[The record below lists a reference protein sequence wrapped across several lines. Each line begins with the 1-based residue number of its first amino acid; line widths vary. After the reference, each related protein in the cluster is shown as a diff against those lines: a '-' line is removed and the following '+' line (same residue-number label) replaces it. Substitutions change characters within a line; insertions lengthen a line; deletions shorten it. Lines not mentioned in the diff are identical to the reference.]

1 MFRRFCT
8 KVGSNFRGGFVS
20 KERSVLLYCALVSSV
35 ASILSSR
42 REEVAAENGV
52 STKDLNSKES
62 EEVHKLLSRLQTHF
76 LFSLDEL
83 VAPGSTES
91 RWKLLRWDRDGG
103 QHGGGIRFEKSGTE
117 LFSRATVNV
126 SNVHFEDVEK
136 YPIDSATALSVILH
150 PKNPY
155 VPSLH
160 FHISFVETRSKKST
174 PYWRMIADLNPAIES
189 RQTDNAERFKR
200 AVGSAIMDSVP
211 KGEKTIDGEYLFRC
225 ATEFGNKYFYVP
237 VLNRFRGVFH
247 FFAPYV
253 SPSIGVSSATSK
265 EMAERFSLHVISTY
279 VEIARH
285 EISLHR
291 DGSLTAEDYGRQLF
305 YHTLYFFQVITLDR
319 GTTHGLLAHDQND
332 IGTLASL
339 PNRVDCSVLRSW
351 QGALKYPQSE
361 LLGKVVELLEKSEG
375 DITDKTRGSLANI
388 IRHHYRTH
396 GIAATKEQAAFNV
409 QAWKDQ
415 FELQSTAE

>member
-1 MFRRFCT
+1 MFHRFST
-8 KVGSNFRGGFVS
+8 KVGNNFRGGFVS
-20 KERSVLLYCALVSSV
+20 NRDRSILWYCAVVGSV
-35 ASILSSR
+35 GSILLNR
-42 REEVAAENGV
+42 RREVAAENHV
-52 STKDLNSKES
+52 STKDLQSKES
-62 EEVHKLLSRLQTHF
+62 EDVHKMLSKIQSQFLL
-76 LFSLDEL
+76 SLDEL
-83 VAPGSTES
+83 VAPKSTES

-103 QHGGGIRFEKSGTE
+103 QHGGGVRFEKTGTE

-126 SNVHFEDVEK
+126 SNVHFKDVEK

-160 FHISFVETRSKKST
+160 FHVSFVETRSKKST

-189 RQTDNAERFKR
+189 GQTENAERFKG
-200 AVGSAIMDSVP
+200 AVSSAIMESVP
-211 KGEKTIDGEYLFRC
+211 KEKKRVDGEYLFRF

-237 VLNRFRGVFH
+237 VLKRFRGVFH

-253 SPSIGVSSATSK
+253 SPSIGVSSAESK
-265 EMAERFSLHVISTY
+265 AMAERLSMNVISTY
-279 VEIARH
+279 VKIAQQELR
-285 EISLHR
+285 LHPH
-291 DGSLTAEDYGRQLF
+291 GSLTTKDYDRQLF

-351 QGALKYPQSE
+351 QGALKHPQSE

-375 DITDKTRGSLANI
+375 DISDKTRASLANI
-388 IRHHYRTH
+388 IRRHYRTH
-396 GIAATKEQAAFNV
+396 GVAATKEQAAFNV
-409 QAWKDQ
+409 QGWKDQ
-415 FELQSTAE
+415 FQSLTAE